1 MTRRVLS
8 FLAVF
13 SRLCRGHIGLAKEQ
27 LRAYTVAR
35 MNALIS
41 TLEQAVAEGKLLP
54 ASLENIQLL
63 MRGTQDPVVPATIGE
78 LVDKG
83 EWTELNNRFY
93 KTLAFGT
100 GGLRG
105 RTIGTVVMP
114 AEQGKGGVNGRPEFP
129 CVGTACMNFFNVG
142 RAMRGLIAYVRRFV
156 EADGSGRKPL
166 IVIGHDTR
174 HFSRDFAEYCS
185 RIATDLGCDC
195 ALFDGPCSV
204 PEVSFAIRELRADTG
219 VMITASHN
227 PAHDN
232 GFKAYFNDGAQLI
245 APHDKGVITEV
256 NALTS
261 DSYEPL
267 PADQQGSLRVLDSSF
282 DEIYIARLKG
292 VVLRPEVFG
301 KASAKVVYTNLH
313 GTGKRCI
320 VPLLKSIGSNVSTV
334 AAQDVQDGR
343 FPTVASPNPENAPA
357 LDMAIAQANEEQA
370 DLVIATDPD
379 CDRMGIAVRNPAT
392 GKMELLTGNQTG
404 CLLAWYRCMSLVEL
418 GILTPENLKHA
429 VMVKTFVTSPLQD
442 AIAKS
447 FGIDVVNVLTGFK
460 YIAAKLGKYENA
472 IPAEL
477 RRNYRSMSEAET
489 RELRLRTS
497 KYFVFGGEESYGY
510 LAQDFVRDKDANVA
524 ALCLAEMNAYL
535 ATQGIGLLEC
545 LNNIYKEFGYYKEL
559 GKSLVMEG
567 ADGAAKIAALTQSYI
582 DNPPSAMD
590 GSKVVRVRNFANGDL
605 LDAEGDPIPAE
616 KMLFFDLE
624 DGRSFAV
631 RPSGTEPKIKYYLF
645 AHGAP
650 GVEPEVSR
658 PVVEASIDGLWK
670 AVAADAAERSR

>member
-1 MTRRVLS
+1 
-8 FLAVF
+8 
-13 SRLCRGHIGLAKEQ
+13 
-27 LRAYTVAR
+27 
-35 MNALIS
+35 MNELIS
-41 TLEQAVAEGKLLP
+41 ILEQAVTEGKLLP
-54 ASLENIQLL
+54 ASLENIRLL
-63 MRGTQDPVVPATIGE
+63 MSGTKDPVVPAAIGE
-78 LVDKG
+78 LVEKS

-105 RTIGTVVMP
+105 RTIGTVIVP

-142 RAMRGLIAYVRRFV
+142 RAMRGLITYVRRFV
-156 EADGSGRKPL
+156 EAEGSGRKPL
-166 IVIGHDTR
+166 LVIGHDTR

-185 RIATDLGCDC
+185 RIALDLGCDC

-245 APHDKGVITEV
+245 APHDKAVIAEV
-256 NALTS
+256 NKLTG
-261 DSYEPL
+261 DSYEAL
-267 PADQQGSLRVLDSSF
+267 PAEQQGSLRVLDSSF
-282 DEIYIARLKG
+282 DSVYIERLKG
-292 VVLRPEVFG
+292 IVLRPDVFG

-320 VPLLKSIGSNVSTV
+320 VPMLKSIGCQVSTV

-357 LDMAIAQANEEQA
+357 LDMAIAQADAEQA

-379 CDRMGIAVRNPAT
+379 CDRMGIAVRDTAT
-392 GKMELLTGNQTG
+392 GKMQLLTGNQTG
-404 CLLAWYRCMSLVEL
+404 CLLAWYRCMSMIEL
-418 GILTPENLKHA
+418 GLINESNIAHTVL
-429 VMVKTFVTSPLQD
+429 VKTFVTSPLQD
-442 AIAKS
+442 AIAS
-447 FGIDVVNVLTGFK
+447 SYGIAPVNVLTGFK
-460 YIAAKLGKYENA
+460 YIAAKLGKYEKA
-472 IPAEL
+472 IPEEL
-477 RRNYRSMSEAET
+477 RRDYRSLSEAET
-489 RELRLRTS
+489 RALRLLYS

-510 LAQDFVRDKDANVA
+510 LAQDFVRDKDANAA

-535 ATQGIGLLEC
+535 ATRGIGLLEC
-545 LNNIYKEFGYYKEL
+545 LNNIYKQFGYYKEL

-582 DNPPSAMD
+582 ANPPAEMD
-590 GSKVVRVRNFANGDL
+590 GSKVVNVRDFSAGTL
-605 LDAEGDPIPAE
+605 VDAEGDPIPAE
-616 KMLFFDLE
+616 KMLFFDLA

-645 AHGAP
+645 AHGEP
-650 GVEPEVSR
+650 GVDPAEAR
-658 PVVEASIDGLWK
+658 PLVEAGIDALWK
-670 AVAADAAERSR
+670 AIEADVAVRSC

>member
-1 MTRRVLS
+1 
-8 FLAVF
+8 
-13 SRLCRGHIGLAKEQ
+13 
-27 LRAYTVAR
+27 
-35 MNALIS
+35 MNELIS
-41 TLEQAVAEGKLLP
+41 ILEQAVTEGKLLP
-54 ASLENIQLL
+54 ASLENIRLL
-63 MRGTQDPVVPATIGE
+63 MSGTKDPVVPAAIGE
-78 LVDKG
+78 LVEKS

-105 RTIGTVVMP
+105 RTIGNVIMP

-142 RAMRGLIAYVRRFV
+142 RAMRGLITYVRRFV
-156 EADGSGRKPL
+156 EAEGSGRKPL
-166 IVIGHDTR
+166 LVIGHDTR

-185 RIATDLGCDC
+185 RIAIDLGCDC

-245 APHDKGVITEV
+245 APHDKAVIAEV
-256 NALTS
+256 NKLTG

-282 DEIYIARLKG
+282 DSVYIERLKG
-292 VVLRPEVFG
+292 IVLRPDVFG

-320 VPLLKSIGSNVSTV
+320 VPMLKSIGCQVSTV

-357 LDMAIAQANEEQA
+357 LDMAIAQADAEQA

-379 CDRMGIAVRNPAT
+379 CDRMGIAVRDTAT
-392 GKMELLTGNQTG
+392 GKMQLLTGNQTG
-404 CLLAWYRCMSLVEL
+404 CLLAWYRCMSMLEL
-418 GILTPENLKHA
+418 GLINEGNIAHTVL
-429 VMVKTFVTSPLQD
+429 VKTFVTSPLQD
-442 AIAKS
+442 AIAS
-447 FGIDVVNVLTGFK
+447 SYGIAPVNVLTGFK
-460 YIAAKLGKYENA
+460 YIAAKLGKYEQA
-472 IPAEL
+472 IPEEL
-477 RRNYRSMSEAET
+477 RRDYRSLSEAET
-489 RELRLRTS
+489 RALRLQYS

-510 LAQDFVRDKDANVA
+510 LAQDFVRDKDANAA

-535 ATQGIGLLEC
+535 ATRGIGLLEC
-545 LNNIYKEFGYYKEL
+545 LNNIYKQFGYYKEL
-559 GKSLVMEG
+559 GKSIVMEG

-582 DNPPSAMD
+582 ANPPVEMD
-590 GSKVVRVRNFANGDL
+590 GSKVVNVRDFSAGTL
-605 LDAEGDPIPAE
+605 VDAEGDPIPAE
-616 KMLFFDLE
+616 KMLFFDLA

-645 AHGAP
+645 AHGKP
-650 GVEPEVSR
+650 GVDPAEARPEV
-658 PVVEASIDGLWK
+658 EAGIDALWK
-670 AVAADAAERSR
+670 AIEADVAVRSC

>member
-1 MTRRVLS
+1 
-8 FLAVF
+8 
-13 SRLCRGHIGLAKEQ
+13 
-27 LRAYTVAR
+27 